1 MSVSFNTPPTHSTIG
16 NWALMVAQ
24 TIQGYGVD
32 SQALFAQHEVDLKSL
47 KQNNARIVN
56 AKMNKIWQ
64 QGQLLSGDPY
74 IALKLGQ
81 QFKPSVFDTLG
92 MSLAVSQDVHH
103 ALKRF
108 VRFTKYLNDGLNSF
122 LYDDI
127 DENEVALLLKSN
139 TPNDQE
145 INHHNIE
152 ATFSAVVSM
161 LQSIAS
167 QPLKVKAVH
176 FRHKFYGDIKP
187 FEDFFACPVYFSS
200 EKNQISFDRH
210 GIFDEYI
217 FSNTSLTDKLDEW
230 LEEYLLK
237 YNDVMVSSK
246 AQEFIL
252 THQAFDNVDQKY
264 VADHLKLSPRM
275 FQRKLKEENISYTK
289 ILDTCRQKLAF
300 RLITDI
306 HVSLSELTDILGFS
320 TQSNF
325 SRAFKRWSGCTP
337 HQYRNNKLPKC
348 I

>member
-1 MSVSFNTPPTHSTIG
+1 
-16 NWALMVAQ
+16 
-24 TIQGYGVD
+24 
-32 SQALFAQHEVDLKSL
+32 
-47 KQNNARIVN
+47 
-56 AKMNKIWQ
+56 
-64 QGQLLSGDPY
+64 
-74 IALKLGQ
+74 
-81 QFKPSVFDTLG
+81 
-92 MSLAVSQDVHH
+92 VHG

-122 LYDDI
+122 LYDNKN
-127 DENEVALLLKSN
+127 ENEVALLLKSN

-187 FEDFFACPVYFSS
+187 FEDFFSCPVYFSS

-275 FQRKLKEENISYTK
+275 FQRKLKEENISYTT

-325 SRAFKRWSGCTP
+325 SRAFKRWSGSTP
-337 HQYRNNKLPKC
+337 HQYRNSKLPKC